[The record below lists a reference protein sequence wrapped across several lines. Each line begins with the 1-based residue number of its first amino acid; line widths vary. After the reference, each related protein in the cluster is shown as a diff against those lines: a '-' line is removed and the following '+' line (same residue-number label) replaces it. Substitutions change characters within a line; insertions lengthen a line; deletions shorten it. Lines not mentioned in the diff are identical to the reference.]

1 MKNILIIIIALSLFS
16 CGHETAPKETAS
28 EPVTETLVTLTEAQ
42 IKNAGIQTGK
52 PEMKTIHALLKVNG
66 VVDVPPQNLISV
78 SFPLGGF
85 LKSTALLPGMKISKG
100 QAIAV
105 MENESFIQL
114 EQDYLIAKSKL
125 EFLQKEFDRQQ
136 LLNETKS
143 TSDKA
148 FEQTQ
153 SEYRAQ
159 KITVSSLR
167 EKLLLIGVN
176 PDKLNENNISRTV
189 NISSPINGYVS
200 AVNVNVG
207 KYVNPTD
214 VLFELVNP
222 SDLHL
227 ALTVFE
233 KDLASVQPGQNVKAS
248 LSNKPSEIFDAKI
261 ILVGKKL
268 DDSRSALVH
277 CHFINANHNLLPGMF
292 LNAEIEVTN
301 KAAIT
306 VPEEAV
312 VQMGDKQFVFL
323 DKGQNRFEMS
333 EVKTGMVGEGL
344 IQISSDEAD
353 LLNQLVI
360 TKNAYAAL
368 MKLSNKAE

>member
-1 MKNILIIIIALSLFS
+1 MKNILIIIFTLSLFS
-16 CGHETAPKETAS
+16 CGHEKAKQEAKKES
-28 EPVTETLVTLTEAQ
+28 VSETLVTLTDAQ
-42 IKNAGIQTGK
+42 IKNAGIVTGK
-52 PEMKTIHALLKVNG
+52 PEMKTLHALLKVNG
-66 VVDVPPQNLISV
+66 VVDVPPQNLISI

-85 LKSTALLPGMKISKG
+85 LKSTELLPGMKISKG
-100 QAIAV
+100 QSIAV

-114 EQDYLIAKSKL
+114 EQDYLVAKSKL
-125 EFLQKEFDRQQ
+125 EFLQKEFERQK
-136 LLNETKS
+136 LLNESKS
-143 TSDKA
+143 TSDKV

-153 SEYRAQ
+153 SDYRTQ
-159 KITVSSLR
+159 KITAGALR

-176 PDKLNENNISRTV
+176 PDNLNENNISRSV

-207 KYVNPTD
+207 KFVNPTD

-222 SDLHL
+222 TDLHL

-233 KDLASVQPGQNVKAS
+233 KDLASIQPGQKVKAS
-248 LSNKPSEIFDAKI
+248 LSGNSAEIFDAEV

-277 CHFINANHNLLPGMF
+277 CHFINAAHNLLPGMF
-292 LNAEIEVTN
+292 LNAEIEITN
-301 KAAIT
+301 KAAVT

-312 VQMGDKQFVFL
+312 VRLGDKQFVFL
-323 DKGQNRFEMS
+323 DKGQNTFEMA
-333 EVKTGMVGEGL
+333 EVKTGIAGEGL
-344 IQISSDEAD
+344 VQITSDKTD
-353 LLNQLVI
+353 LLTQQLI
-360 TKNAYAAL
+360 TKNAYAAF

>member
-1 MKNILIIIIALSLFS
+1 MKNSLVILIALSLFG
-16 CGHETAPKETAS
+16 CGHETAPKETSS
-28 EPVTETLVTLTEAQ
+28 EPVIETTVTLSAAQ
-42 IKNAGIQTGK
+42 IKNAGIETGK
-52 PEMKTIHALLKVNG
+52 PEMKTIHGLLKVNG
-66 VVDVPPQNLISV
+66 VIDVPPQNLISI

-85 LKSTALLPGMKISKG
+85 LKSTELLPGMKISKG

-105 MENESFIQL
+105 MEDESFIQL
-114 EQDYLIAKSKL
+114 EQDYLIAKSQL
-125 EFLQKEFDRQQ
+125 LFLQKEFDRQK

-153 SEYRAQ
+153 NDFRTQ
-159 KITVSSLR
+159 KITVSGLR

-176 PDKLNENNISRTV
+176 PDNLNENNISRSV

-200 AVNVNVG
+200 VVNVNVG

-222 SDLHL
+222 DDLHL

-233 KDLASVQPGQNVKAS
+233 KDLTSVQPGQNVKAS
-248 LSNKPSEIFDAKI
+248 LSNNPSEIFDAKI

-268 DDSRSALVH
+268 DESRSALVH
-277 CHFINANHNLLPGMF
+277 CHFVNKEHHLLPGMF
-292 LNAEIEVTN
+292 LNAAIEVTN
-301 KAAIT
+301 QPTIA

-323 DKGQNRFEMS
+323 DRGQNRFEMS
-333 EVKTGMVGEGL
+333 EVKTGIAGEGFV
-344 IQISSDEAD
+344 QISSDKTD
-353 LLNQLVI
+353 LLNQPVI
-360 TKNAYAAL
+360 IKNAYAAL

>member
-1 MKNILIIIIALSLFS
+1 MKNNLIIIIALSLFS
-16 CGHETAPKETAS
+16 CGHETAKPEAKKESAS
-28 EPVTETLVTLTEAQ
+28 ETLVALTDAQ

-52 PEMKTIHALLKVNG
+52 PEMKSLHALLRVNG
-66 VVDVPPQNLISV
+66 VVDVPPQNLISI

-85 LKSTALLPGMKISKG
+85 LKSTELLPGMKISKG

-114 EQDYLIAKSKL
+114 EQDYLIAKSKM
-125 EFLQKEFDRQQ
+125 EFLQKEFERQK
-136 LLNETKS
+136 LLNATKS
-143 TSDKA
+143 TSDKV

-153 SEYRAQ
+153 SDYHTQ
-159 KITVSSLR
+159 KITAGALR

-176 PDKLNENNISRTV
+176 PDNLNENNISRSV

-222 SDLHL
+222 TDLHL

-233 KDLASVQPGQNVKAS
+233 KDLALIQPGQKVKAS
-248 LSNKPSEIFDAKI
+248 LSNNPSETFEAEI

-277 CHFINANHNLLPGMF
+277 CHFVNAAHNLLPGMF

-306 VPEEAV
+306 VPEDAV
-312 VQMGDKQFVFL
+312 VRMGEKQFVFL
-323 DKGQNRFEMS
+323 DKGQNTFELT
-333 EVKTGMVGEGL
+333 EVKTGIAGEGSV
-344 IQISSDEAD
+344 QISANKTD
-353 LLNQLVI
+353 LLNESLI
-360 TKNAYAAL
+360 TKNAYAAF
-368 MKLSNKAE
+368 MKLSNRAE